1 MSLLLSYS
9 WLSLVLDLALDL
21 TQMVLE
27 VWKHLNPTHFSS
39 PTAFVNTTLP
49 RNQSLVLSLLLSYSW
64 LSVALD
70 LALDLTQMVLEF
82 RKNLK
87 PTQFFIPN
95 SFC

>member
-1 MSLLLSYS
+1 M
-9 WLSLVLDLALDL
+9 
-21 TQMVLE
+21 
-27 VWKHLNPTHFSS
+27 
-39 PTAFVNTTLP
+39 AFVFTSLP
-49 RNQSLVLSLLLSYSW
+49 ENQSLVLSLLLSYSW

-95 SFC
+95 SFCFNNFAEKSTVWVVLALFLLSAP